1 MGHKPMSEVLL
12 DVNQLRVT
20 FNGHPAVHDVSYRI
34 HEGEIV
40 GIVGESGCGKS
51 LASLTLM
58 GLQPSVM
65 QASGSVNFAGHN
77 ILTNS
82 PQQWQKLRGEGIAM
96 IFQEPMTA
104 LNPVVTVGDQ
114 IAEMFIL
121 HQGDNKVQAR
131 QKAIEMLEQ
140 VHIPDPLR
148 RAKAYPHELSGGMRQ
163 RVMIAMALACRPK
176 LIIADEPTTALDV
189 TVQAQVLDLLEELRE
204 TTGTAIQFISHN
216 LGVVS
221 QLADRVVVM
230 YAGRVVEE
238 GTSDQLFSEPQ
249 HPYTQGLL
257 ATLPRIGHRQARL
270 PAIAGSVPPL
280 GQRGT
285 GCPFVDR
292 CQHARTICH
301 QEMPMTRSLSHSHS
315 VACHNVEV
323 VAHAS

>member
-292 CQHARTICH
+292 CQHARAICH